1 MLFRI
6 LIIIAI
12 FYLVRTIFRQ
22 FFAGEGRT
30 RTFARREEKRRELD
44 LSQYDIE
51 DVEYQDLEDD

>member
-1 MLFRI
+1 MLFRV

-12 FYLVRTIFRQ
+12 FYLVRTIIRQ
-22 FFAGEGRT
+22 FFAGENRT

-51 DVEYQDLEDD
+51 DVDYQELEED

>member
-1 MLFRI
+1 

-22 FFAGEGRT
+22 FFAREDRT